1 MKIPIPT
8 PVLTGSGSK
17 GSPKASQ
24 DRQAQCHRATP
35 GLGRIVQ
42 ERQYQCCRANLF
54 FGFFKPTLIVYINA
68 ENFGAF

>member
-42 ERQYQCCRANLF
+42 ERQDQCYRAILF
-54 FGFFKPTLIVYINA
+54 CWAYSNPSLKVVLA
-68 ENFGAF
+68 